1 MLQGRDGTRFLIS
14 ATRRL
19 IRYGHG
25 LRGTA
30 VVSFYANYEWFSSE
44 KMSYGEFHQQSV
56 PFGQP
61 VPLSANITENFPVHL
76 HLPVGARVRR
86 WETIGRPSHS
96 SSGTGNLVWQQTVN
110 CGANVRLKVP
120 FPCNSNSPFY
130 RLGQN
135 KHEFR
140 MSTNPPCYCVKT
152 SYNMSAAS

>member
-19 IRYGHG
+19 IRYSHG

-44 KMSYGEFHQQSV
+44 EMSYGEFHQQSF

-86 WETIGRPSHS
+86 WETIHRAIALLLWDWQPRVATNGDMRRERPLKSALS
-96 SSGTGNLVWQQTVN
+96 LQLQVTFLQAWAKQT
-110 CGANVRLKVP
+110 
-120 FPCNSNSPFY
+120 
-130 RLGQN
+130 
-135 KHEFR
+135 
-140 MSTNPPCYCVKT
+140 
-152 SYNMSAAS
+152 